1 MSEDEVITGTR
12 GAETREKLVE
22 TVLEMLV
29 DRSPDDLR
37 VEEVLE
43 LSGISTGSLY
53 HHFDDFGH
61 LVEVALIRRYV
72 EILETAADLVDEV
85 LDQMIAGDEL
95 KFAAVG
101 AIRKFAE
108 FNTPE
113 LRFERARILGMC
125 EHHDR
130 MREALGE
137 AQQKAT
143 DRIVATFEA
152 EQQGAGRINPDLDPQ
167 AMAVFIQSYSLGRI
181 VDDIVPNQMDQQ
193 AWLRLIETV
202 VTRVILVD
210 P

>member
-1 MSEDEVITGTR
+1 MSEDEVTTGTR

-22 TVLEMLV
+22 TVLGMLV

-43 LSGISTGSLY
+43 VSGISTGSLY

-72 EILETAADLVDEV
+72 EILETAADLVEEV
-85 LDQMIAGDEL
+85 LSTLISGDEL
-95 KFAAVG
+95 RLTAVG
-101 AIRKFAE
+101 AVRRFAE

-113 LRFERARILGMC
+113 VRFERARILGMC
-125 EHHDR
+125 ERHER
-130 MREALGE
+130 MHEALGK

-143 DRIVATFEA
+143 DRIATTLEA
-152 EQQGAGRINPDLDPQ
+152 EQQGAGRINPDLDPR
-167 AMAVFIQSYSLGRI
+167 AIAVFIQSYSLGRI
-181 VDDIVPNQMDQQ
+181 VDDIVPNPMEQQ

-202 VTRVILVD
+202 VAHVILVD
-210 P
+210 R

>member
-1 MSEDEVITGTR
+1 MPGEVLTRTR

-22 TVLEMLV
+22 TVLEMLKEGA
-29 DRSPDDLR
+29 PDDLR

-43 LSGISTGSLY
+43 VSGISTGSLY

-61 LVEVALIRRYV
+61 LVETALIRRYV

-85 LDQMIAGDEL
+85 LDQMISGEQL
-95 KFAAVG
+95 RFAAIG
-101 AIRKFAE
+101 AIRQFAE

-113 LRFERARILGMC
+113 VRFERARILGMC
-125 EHHDR
+125 EHHER

-152 EQQGAGRINPDLDPQ
+152 EQQGAGRVNPDLDPR
-167 AMAVFIQSYSLGRI
+167 AIAVFIQSYSLGRI
-181 VDDIVPNQMDQQ
+181 VDDIVPDPMDQQ
-193 AWLRLIETV
+193 DWMRLIESV
-202 VTRVILVD
+202 VARVILGNR
-210 P
+210 

>member
-72 EILETAADLVDEV
+72 EILETAADLVEEV
-85 LDQMIAGDEL
+85 LSRFISGDEL
-95 KFAAVG
+95 RLTAVG
-101 AIRKFAE
+101 AVRRFAE

-113 LRFERARILGMC
+113 VRFERARILGMC
-125 EHHDR
+125 EHHER

-152 EQQGAGRINPDLDPQ
+152 EQQGAGRINPDLDPRV
-167 AMAVFIQSYSLGRI
+167 MAVFIQSYSLGRI

>member
-1 MSEDEVITGTR
+1 MSEEVLTRTR

-22 TVLEMLV
+22 TVLEMLKE
-29 DRSPDDLR
+29 RSPEDLR

-43 LSGISTGSLY
+43 VSGISTGSLY

-61 LVEVALIRRYV
+61 LVETALIRRYV

-85 LDQMIAGDEL
+85 LHQMIAGEEL
-95 KFAAVG
+95 KFAAIG

-113 LRFERARILGMC
+113 VRFERARILGMC
-125 EHHDR
+125 EHHER

-137 AQQKAT
+137 AQQEAT

-152 EQQGAGRINPDLDPQ
+152 ERQGAGRVNPDLDPR
-167 AMAVFIQSYSLGRI
+167 AIAVFIQSYSLGRI
-181 VDDIVPNQMDQQ
+181 VDDIVPDPMDQQ
-193 AWLRLIETV
+193 AWMRLIETV
-202 VTRVILVD
+202 VAGVILGNR
-210 P
+210 

>member
-1 MSEDEVITGTR
+1 MSEEVLTRTR

-22 TVLEMLV
+22 TVLEMLKE
-29 DRSPDDLR
+29 RSPEDLR

-43 LSGISTGSLY
+43 VSGISTGSLY

-61 LVEVALIRRYV
+61 LVETALIRRYV

-85 LDQMIAGDEL
+85 LNQMIAGEEL
-95 KFAAVG
+95 KFAAIG

-113 LRFERARILGMC
+113 VRFERARILGMC
-125 EHHDR
+125 EHHER

-137 AQQKAT
+137 AQQEAT

-152 EQQGAGRINPDLDPQ
+152 ERQGAGRVNPDLDPR
-167 AMAVFIQSYSLGRI
+167 AIAVFIQSYSLGRI
-181 VDDIVPNQMDQQ
+181 VDDIVPDPMDQQ
-193 AWLRLIETV
+193 AWMRLIETV
-202 VTRVILVD
+202 VAGVILGNR
-210 P
+210 